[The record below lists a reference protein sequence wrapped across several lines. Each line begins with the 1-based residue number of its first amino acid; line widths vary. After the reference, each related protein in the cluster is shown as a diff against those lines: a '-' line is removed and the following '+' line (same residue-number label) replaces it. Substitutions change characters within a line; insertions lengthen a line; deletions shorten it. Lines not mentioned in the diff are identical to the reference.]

1 MAKSLSSTDVV
12 WLSEQQHVGTEDVEE
27 LIGKFKDR
35 PVRTKNS
42 KYRRAKGL
50 TSYYVSLEADKRKME
65 REKQRETERSAL
77 LDPLAMADAI
87 GRN

>member
-1 MAKSLSSTDVV
+1 MAKSLTSQDVV

-27 LIGKFKDR
+27 LIGEFKDR
-35 PVRTKNS
+35 PIRTKTS

-50 TSYYVSLEADKRKME
+50 QSYYVSLEADRRKME

-77 LDPLAMADAI
+77 LDPLAMANAI